1 MLLDLKFSIG
11 TLGIGSGAF
20 VASLYGMNLKNFIE
34 DSGLA
39 FFTVTGWAFIFSGII
54 CMYGLHKLRR
64 TQRLSMWGEG
74 GKGRKGWLSHF
85 GPGTVPSAS
94 PVPGLPSRPLSTKAL
109 VGDREARPSGGAKAK
124 GSGPSLQLVTAGKRS
139 NR

>member
-34 DSGLA
+34 ESGFA
-39 FFTVTGWAFIFSGII
+39 FFTVSGWAFIFSGII

-85 GPGTVPSAS
+85 GPGTVPPTN
-94 PVPGLPSRPLSTKAL
+94 PVPGLPSRQLNIKAL
-109 VGDREARPSGGAKAK
+109 VNDREAKSGAKVK
-124 GSGPSLQLVTAGKRS
+124 GGPLQLVTTAGKRS
-139 NR
+139 SR